1 MDLMD
6 EPRRYVESMVGTH
19 AAETFF
25 AFMEMVLRF
34 VAEGAASGLNVI
46 AVYMSEILRVTGVS
60 DPVSIPHFTP
70 EGVFLAAKWAL
81 IAAIGYWLL
90 CVVLRVA
97 IVLLKRVFWLL
108 KVVVVG
114 WLFIRIIGEPSASP
128 NITMVRL
135 TLLVV
140 FCAVLSVA
148 FGAARGT
155 SSQWMENR
163 LKNLEGR
170 VKVLEKTEQSDD

>member
-1 MDLMD
+1 N
-6 EPRRYVESMVGTH
+6 VQCFH
-19 AAETFF
+19 ETVLFWFSCIFLVYHSCGPHLIDHSVSNFF
-25 AFMEMVLRF
+25 ETLR
-34 VAEGAASGLNVI
+34 LNNFSVFFLSFI
-46 AVYMSEILRVTGVS
+46 SSHLS